1 MFCDVEKFLQ
11 HLFYFIFSRFLVK
24 PSWHNVFLMLVGWQ
38 SVQNQTIVD
47 KFYINC
53 WKRCYAFNLHFLI
66 ILWGHFMVKTVNM
79 VTMLYST
86 ICVLNESGQN
96 SMVRILHLY
105 LFQSL
110 NNVVRILLYSSKIS
124 APHNTNSSSQNLPS
138 QQSQKLPN

>member
-1 MFCDVEKFLQ
+1 
-11 HLFYFIFSRFLVK
+11 
-24 PSWHNVFLMLVGWQ
+24 
-38 SVQNQTIVD
+38 
-47 KFYINC
+47 
-53 WKRCYAFNLHFLI
+53 
-66 ILWGHFMVKTVNM
+66 MVKIVNM

-110 NNVVRILLYSSKIS
+110 NNIVRILLYSSKIS